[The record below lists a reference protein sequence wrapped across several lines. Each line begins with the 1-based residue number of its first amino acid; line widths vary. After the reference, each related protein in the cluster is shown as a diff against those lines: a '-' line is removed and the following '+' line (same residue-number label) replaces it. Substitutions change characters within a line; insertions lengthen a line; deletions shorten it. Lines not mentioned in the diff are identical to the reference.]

1 MKLSVSCGKI
11 LNGLKLMLQKKSN
24 LMKGLTLGI
33 FLGLVG
39 CNQSDN
45 AEKKVEIKPAPKLSN
60 DATAYA
66 KQAWALMN
74 EVEPFVTPEQRMLI
88 DEKVRKPLRELGT
101 AWKIN
106 VKMTD
111 SVTEGKYA
119 LCRKALTSLDTW
131 ARTVKESD
139 VAEQQSKQIYLQD
152 KSECKDALDHPN
164 LGNTSPN

>member
-1 MKLSVSCGKI
+1 MKW
-11 LNGLKLMLQKKSN
+11 
-24 LMKGLTLGI
+24 LTFGI
-33 FLGLVG
+33 FFGLAG
-39 CNQSDN
+39 CNQSDD
-45 AEKKVEIKPAPKLSN
+45 AQKKVVIKPAPKLSN

-74 EVEPFVTPEQRMLI
+74 DVEPLVTATQKAVI

-111 SVTEGKYA
+111 AVTEGKYA

-131 ARTVKESD
+131 ARAVKEGDAS
-139 VAEQQSKQIYLQD
+139 EKESQQIY
-152 KSECKDALDHPN
+152 
-164 LGNTSPN
+164 

>member
-1 MKLSVSCGKI
+1 MKW
-11 LNGLKLMLQKKSN
+11 
-24 LMKGLTLGI
+24 LTFGI
-33 FLGLVG
+33 FFGLAG
-39 CNQSDN
+39 CNQSDD
-45 AEKKVEIKPAPKLSN
+45 AQKKVVIKPAPKLSN

-74 EVEPFVTPEQRMLI
+74 DVEPLVTATQKAVI

-111 SVTEGKYA
+111 AVTEGKYA

-131 ARTVKESD
+131 ARAVKEGDAS
-139 VAEQQSKQIYLQD
+139 EKESQQIYLQD
-152 KSECKDALDHPN
+152 KAECKDALDHPK

>member
-1 MKLSVSCGKI
+1 
-11 LNGLKLMLQKKSN
+11 MLQKQSN
-24 LMKGLTLGI
+24 LMKWLTFGI
-33 FLGLVG
+33 FFGLAG
-39 CNQSDN
+39 CNQSDD
-45 AEKKVEIKPAPKLSN
+45 AQKKVVIKPAPKLSN

-74 EVEPFVTPEQRMLI
+74 DVEPLVTATQKAVI

-111 SVTEGKYA
+111 AVTEGKYA

-131 ARTVKESD
+131 ARAVKEGDAS
-139 VAEQQSKQIYLQD
+139 EKESQQIYLQD
-152 KSECKDALDHPN
+152 KAECKDALDHPN

>member
-1 MKLSVSCGKI
+1 
-11 LNGLKLMLQKKSN
+11 MLQKQSN
-24 LMKGLTLGI
+24 LMKWLTFGI
-33 FLGLVG
+33 FFGLAG
-39 CNQSDN
+39 CNQSDD
-45 AEKKVEIKPAPKLSN
+45 AQKKVVIKPAPKLSN

-66 KQAWALMN
+66 KRAWALMN
-74 EVEPFVTPEQRMLI
+74 DVEPLVTATQKAVI

-111 SVTEGKYA
+111 AVTEGKYA

-131 ARTVKESD
+131 ARAVKEGDAS
-139 VAEQQSKQIYLQD
+139 EKESQQIYLQD
-152 KSECKDALDHPN
+152 KAECKDALDHPN

>member
-1 MKLSVSCGKI
+1 MRKSHNKTKLI
-11 LNGLKLMLQKKSN
+11 NLFGLSLL
-24 LMKGLTLGI
+24 LALG
-33 FLGLVG
+33 G
-39 CNQSDN
+39 CNQSSN
-45 AEKKVEIKPAPKLSN
+45 SEKKVEIKPAPKQSN

-66 KQAWALMN
+66 KQAWHLMN
-74 EVEPFVTPEQRMLI
+74 QVEPLVVPAQKATI
-88 DEKVRKPLRELGT
+88 DDQVRKPLRELGI

-131 ARTVKESD
+131 ARAVKEAD
-139 VAEQQSKQIYLQD
+139 PLQADLKQSYLND
-152 KSECKDALDHPN
+152 KAECKDALDHPS

>member
-1 MKLSVSCGKI
+1 MKW
-11 LNGLKLMLQKKSN
+11 
-24 LMKGLTLGI
+24 LTFGI
-33 FLGLVG
+33 FFGLAG
-39 CNQSDN
+39 CNQSDD
-45 AEKKVEIKPAPKLSN
+45 AQKKVVIKPAPKLSN

-66 KQAWALMN
+66 KRAWALMN
-74 EVEPFVTPEQRMLI
+74 DVEPLVTATQKAVI

-111 SVTEGKYA
+111 AVTEGKYA

-131 ARTVKESD
+131 ARAVKEGDAS
-139 VAEQQSKQIYLQD
+139 EKESQQIYLQD
-152 KSECKDALDHPN
+152 KAECKDALDHPN

>member
-1 MKLSVSCGKI
+1 
-11 LNGLKLMLQKKSN
+11 MLQKQSN
-24 LMKGLTLGI
+24 LMKWLTFGI
-33 FLGLVG
+33 FFGLAG
-39 CNQSDN
+39 CNQSDD
-45 AEKKVEIKPAPKLSN
+45 AQKKVVIKPAPKLSN

-66 KQAWALMN
+66 KQAWVLMN
-74 EVEPFVTPEQRMLI
+74 DVEPLVTATQKAVI

-111 SVTEGKYA
+111 AVTEGKYA

-131 ARTVKESD
+131 ARAVKEGDAS
-139 VAEQQSKQIYLQD
+139 EKESQQIYLQD
-152 KSECKDALDHPN
+152 KAECKDALDHPK